1 MSRETKS
8 KVSKVEQPTIEFI
21 ERWKT
26 ADGVKDYS
34 TQSYRRTIADLVDN
48 YLTDLDEVA
57 ETLLASDEASG
68 SLRFLT
74 MCCEFLSENVN
85 IFIQTSP
92 ESTHKSN
99 QPSEEE
105 IQSYGKI
112 FIGQFYFQ

>member
-48 YLTDLDEVA
+48 YLTDLDEGNYKVFHKF
-57 ETLLASDEASG
+57 TFCCLA
-68 SLRFLT
+68 
-74 MCCEFLSENVN
+74 VW
-85 IFIQTSP
+85 
-92 ESTHKSN
+92 
-99 QPSEEE
+99 
-105 IQSYGKI
+105 
-112 FIGQFYFQ
+112 